1 MPEPADVAAVAE
13 RLRLLADPT
22 RLKVLCALVQGESN
36 VACLAELAGAGVAA
50 VSQHLA
56 KLRLAGIVRPER
68 HGQHMVY
75 ELIDP
80 GVRDLVASLLQSPTP
95 AVPPRVSPAAKARR

>member
-1 MPEPADVAAVAE
+1 MPEAAEVAAVTG

-22 RLKVLCALVQGESN
+22 RLKVLCALVQGESD

-75 ELIDP
+75 ELIDV
-80 GVRDLVASLLQSPTP
+80 GVRDLVRSLLQTP
-95 AVPPRVSPAAKARR
+95 SRPAAGDPRPTAGAPA